1 MQIKR
6 YASHYLLL
14 PEYGFLK
21 QCAVEMKKGRGVL
34 CIFLLSE
41 EMENVEWY
49 PGIILLTEKEEDRNG
64 IIRLFQ
70 IRYNLLNEIPG
81 AFQTKSCIER
91 IAYLLYP
98 FDFDRMT
105 IIGTTEI
112 RKLE

>member
-14 PEYGFLK
+14 PKYGFLK
-21 QCAVEMKKGRGVL
+21 QYVIEMKGREVL
-34 CIFLLSE
+34 RIFLLPE

-49 PGIILLTEKEEDRNG
+49 PGIILLSEKEEDRDG
-64 IIRLFQ
+64 IILLFQ
-70 IRYNLLNEIPG
+70 IQYSLLNGIPD
-81 AFQTKSCIER
+81 AFQTNSCIER

-98 FDFDRMT
+98 FDFERMT
-105 IIGTTEI
+105 IAGTTGI